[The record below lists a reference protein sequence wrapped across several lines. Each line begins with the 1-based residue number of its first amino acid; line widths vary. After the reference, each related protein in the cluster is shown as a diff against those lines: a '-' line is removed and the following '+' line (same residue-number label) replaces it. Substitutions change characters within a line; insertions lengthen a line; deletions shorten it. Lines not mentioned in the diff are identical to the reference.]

1 MTFPRKILEI
11 GQLGAW
17 AQKAREKNLAVV
29 HCHGVFDLLHPGHIE
44 HLEEAKS
51 LGSLLCV
58 TVTADD
64 QVNKGPGRPMLCAED
79 RARMLAALEI
89 VDVVSISRETNGVL
103 AIKNLRAD
111 FFVKG
116 PDYSNPESDP
126 TGNIQKEI
134 NAVEE
139 SGGKLHITRG
149 DTMSSSKLRND
160 IYLAKGDELSE
171 FLQRL
176 RQVTSQNELD
186 LLFARI
192 LDLKVL
198 VVGEAIIDNYI
209 SCEAL
214 GKSSKD
220 PVLAF
225 KPLSTESHL
234 GGSLAIARHV
244 AGLGAKTT
252 LLTRVGKDRKT
263 SLRIQAEIGGL
274 IDLMLVE
281 SEDEPTIEKTRFLDS
296 LTGNKVFE
304 TYQIGESV
312 ASKADSEEL
321 LTNLRSVIGDFDLV
335 LVADY
340 GHGLLDSGVI
350 SELSSHAR
358 LLSVNTQS
366 NAGNRGFNTI
376 SKYPRLD
383 VVVLNGAEVALEL
396 REKHL
401 RMEVLVPELLERTQA
416 KFVGVTMGAKGL
428 IYGVKGETGI
438 AVETVPAFST
448 VVKDRVGAG
457 DALFA
462 VTSVALAAEAS
473 PLVAS
478 LLGNLAGAASIA
490 ELGNRVTIDRTSLLR
505 HASATLK

>member
-1 MTFPRKILEI
+1 
-11 GQLGAW
+11 
-17 AQKAREKNLAVV
+17 
-29 HCHGVFDLLHPGHIE
+29 
-44 HLEEAKS
+44 
-51 LGSLLCV
+51 
-58 TVTADD
+58 
-64 QVNKGPGRPMLCAED
+64 
-79 RARMLAALEI
+79 
-89 VDVVSISRETNGVL
+89 
-103 AIKNLRAD
+103 
-111 FFVKG
+111 
-116 PDYSNPESDP
+116 
-126 TGNIQKEI
+126 
-134 NAVEE
+134 
-139 SGGKLHITRG
+139 
-149 DTMSSSKLRND
+149 
-160 IYLAKGDELSE
+160 
-171 FLQRL
+171 
-176 RQVTSQNELD
+176 
-186 LLFARI
+186 
-192 LDLKVL
+192 
-198 VVGEAIIDNYI
+198 
-209 SCEAL
+209 
-214 GKSSKD
+214 
-220 PVLAF
+220 
-225 KPLSTESHL
+225 
-234 GGSLAIARHV
+234 
-244 AGLGAKTT
+244 
-252 LLTRVGKDRKT
+252 
-263 SLRIQAEIGGL
+263 
-274 IDLMLVE
+274 MLVE

-383 VVVLNGAEVALEL
+383 VVILNGAEVALEL